1 MISLLLC
8 PSGIVGAVEENET
21 ITDPEGDVYSLD
33 ILGLEEGDTSYVT
46 ESQDIDVEN
55 IDVKEVRYSRDDT
68 QIVVEI
74 EVYGEIEDRGEFFD
88 ETDPYA
94 MFYDIDSVGY
104 GFLLQTSDGEQQFEY
119 SIQYTNKKC
128 QIIYPSEFNTINL
141 TENDF
146 YIDNQDTLVVMFELE
161 SNNETYLSL
170 DVESTYTKMNLSAED
185 LYSDDFDDL
194 EGLFVWL
201 TDIAPNP
208 PLEILYGLAT
218 NVAEVGKSVQFN
230 GSALFGQPP
239 YEYQWDFGDGSTS
252 TEKNPTHKYSKAGD
266 YEYNLTVTDDG
277 GDSDYITGEITIIAE
292 ENGDTPGF
300 ELIMVLV
307 AIGLILFWKRRQNN

>member
-1 MISLLLC
+1 
-8 PSGIVGAVEENET
+8 
-21 ITDPEGDVYSLD
+21 
-33 ILGLEEGDTSYVT
+33 
-46 ESQDIDVEN
+46 
-55 IDVKEVRYSRDDT
+55 
-68 QIVVEI
+68 
-74 EVYGEIEDRGEFFD
+74 
-88 ETDPYA
+88 
-94 MFYDIDSVGY
+94 
-104 GFLLQTSDGEQQFEY
+104 
-119 SIQYTNKKC
+119 
-128 QIIYPSEFNTINL
+128 
-141 TENDF
+141 
-146 YIDNQDTLVVMFELE
+146 
-161 SNNETYLSL
+161 
-170 DVESTYTKMNLSAED
+170 MNLSAED

-218 NVAEVGKSVQFN
+218 NVAEAGKSVQFN